1 MAITINGTGSITG
14 LTAGGLPDGSITTDD
29 LAANAVTAAKLAAG
43 AGGKILQVVQGTTAT
58 PVTTN
63 TSTATDIGLS
73 ASIQPVAANSNIIAI
88 VNASC
93 RIWGGLYQ
101 NIGFSLLRGST
112 KIWGDN
118 GSVSSNQYYFETG
131 GNQYRYFYAALN
143 YQDDPTYTLGDTL
156 TYKVQSRQSGSYDVR
171 WQYENHQS
179 TILLLEVAQ

>member
-1 MAITINGTGSITG
+1 MAITINGSGTITG
-14 LTAGGLPDGSITTDD
+14 ISAGGLPDGVITSAD
-29 LAANAVTAAKLAAG
+29 LASDAITAAGLPTG
-43 AGGKILQVVQGTTAT
+43 SILQVVQGTTST

-88 VNASC
+88 VNASV

-131 GNQYRYFYAALN
+131 GNQYRFFYAALN

-156 TYKVQSRQSGSYDVR
+156 TYKMQSRQSGGYDVR
-171 WQYENHQS
+171 WQQENHQS
-179 TILLLEVAQ
+179 TMILLEVAA